1 MANKLQLNLL
11 ITCSAVLPSNAA
23 DKPVLPTVPKITN
36 SASISF
42 ATSGITSS
50 GKPRVHG
57 YDLHQYQIFD
67 VRLS

>member
-1 MANKLQLNLL
+1 MANRLQLNLL
-11 ITCSAVLPSNAA
+11 ITCSAVLPNNAA

-50 GKPRVHG
+50 GKPSRTWV
-57 YDLHQYQIFD
+57 
-67 VRLS
+67 